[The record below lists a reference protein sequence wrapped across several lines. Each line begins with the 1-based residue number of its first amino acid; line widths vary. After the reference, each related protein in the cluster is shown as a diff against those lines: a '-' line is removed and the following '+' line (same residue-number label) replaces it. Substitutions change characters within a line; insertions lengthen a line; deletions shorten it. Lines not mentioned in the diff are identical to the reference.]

1 MNTQQKAEAY
11 NSYLRKHDK
20 LEEQIA
26 DIKSEAAGMEL
37 NSEQKVEINK
47 LEIQKA
53 QIVEEVRK
61 LFN

>member
-11 NSYLRKHDK
+11 NSYLRQHDK
-20 LEEQIA
+20 LEEKIS

-37 NSEQKVEINK
+37 NTEQKAEIQK
-47 LEIQKA
+47 LEVQKA

>member
-11 NSYLRKHDK
+11 NSYLRQHDK
-20 LEEQIA
+20 LEEKIA

-37 NSEQKVEINK
+37 NTDQRSEIQK
-47 LEIQKA
+47 LEVQKA

>member
-37 NSEQKVEINK
+37 NSEQKAQIDK
-47 LEIQKA
+47 IEIQKA
-53 QIVEEVRK
+53 QILEEVRK